1 MKFSQL
7 FLSVSLGLLSTAT
20 VLAADAPAKAG
31 SVATTE
37 RASETAPV
45 STAVLERTMRRD
57 RTVACQGTRIRVAPP
72 RECPN
77 FTLTRT
83 WQEQDLQRTGQLLL
97 SDKLR
102 LLDPLFQ

>member
-1 MKFSQL
+1 MKFRQL

-31 SVATTE
+31 SVAGAARVTG
-37 RASETAPV
+37 AAPV
-45 STAVLERTMRRD
+45 STTVPERTMRRD
-57 RTVACQGTRIRVAPP
+57 RTLACLGTRIRVAPP
-72 RECPN
+72 RDCPN

-83 WQEQDLQRTGQLLL
+83 WHEQDLQRTGQLLL

-102 LLDPLFQ
+102 HLDPLFQ